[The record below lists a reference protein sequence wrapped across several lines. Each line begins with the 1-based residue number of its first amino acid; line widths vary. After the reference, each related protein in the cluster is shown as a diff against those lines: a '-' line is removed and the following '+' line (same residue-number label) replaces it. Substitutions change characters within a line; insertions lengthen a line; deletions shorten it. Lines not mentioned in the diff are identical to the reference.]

1 MGAVQVGK
9 GCFSVSCALQN
20 SGISTISRASTHLV
34 SGGGYPVFGI
44 LYVDD
49 MTRGLVKIRKDRIL
63 LLYGSNPSLYKIF
76 TGSVELTPEKLLA

>member
-49 MTRGLVKIRKDRIL
+49 MTRGLVKIREDQIL
-63 LLYGSNPSLYKIF
+63 LLYGSNP
-76 TGSVELTPEKLLA
+76 GSHGVGSRTFIGVVS